1 MQGCI
6 TCIYMQYNLY
16 ILFEL
21 YVFSTGSLAI
31 MYKGIQEYCKKSRYK
46 KTIYFDKFLKELK
59 PVGNTK
65 QFDQQEFKEN
75 ETSEY
80 FTNELQIFSKEEFG
94 QVRILIINNEPYFV
108 GKDVAE
114 VLESNEPSKAVTR
127 LTSEEDRIKHPIL
140 TNGGKQDCW
149 IINESGLYTLIFGSK
164 LQKAKE
170 FKKWVTN
177 EVLPTIRKTGGYVNN
192 AKQFRSK

>member
-1 MQGCI
+1 
-6 TCIYMQYNLY
+6 
-16 ILFEL
+16 
-21 YVFSTGSLAI
+21 